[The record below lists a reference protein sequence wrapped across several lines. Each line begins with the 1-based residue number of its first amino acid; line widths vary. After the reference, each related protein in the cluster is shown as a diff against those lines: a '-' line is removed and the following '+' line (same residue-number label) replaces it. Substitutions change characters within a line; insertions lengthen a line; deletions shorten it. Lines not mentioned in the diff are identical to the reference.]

1 MSEPL
6 SGAVTFLFT
15 DVEGSTRLLKQ
26 LRDRYGEVLTEQGRL
41 LREAF
46 ARHGG
51 RVVDTQGDSFFV
63 AFASGREA
71 VLAAV
76 EAQRSLAE
84 HEWPEGTDVRVRMG
98 IHTGQAAASEERYHG
113 LAVHRAARISAA
125 GHGGQ
130 VLVSQTTHNLLEDEE
145 HELPGIDLR
154 DLGEQ
159 RLKDLDRPVRLFQV
173 NAPGLRTDFP
183 PLRTEAPAPAAAPRY
198 RRRRTI
204 LVGALAGVIAA
215 AVAIPIFALGGDEAR
230 QVDPGE
236 VAGNSVGVLDTGS
249 GAFTG
254 AVEAP
259 APPTAVAAGLGFV
272 WAVSADSNTV
282 FVVDPTTNTVRDT
295 IPVESG
301 PSGIAIGGGWIWVT
315 NSLTGTVAQVSPETL
330 AVVQTIRVGNGPTGI
345 AAGNGNVWVAN
356 TSDHTV
362 TKLRATDGKVLETVV
377 AGLDPGAVAFGAGA
391 VWVASKLAGALVK
404 LSPSSGEILD
414 RIPVGEGPAGV
425 AVGQGSVWVA
435 NSLSATV
442 SRIDPR
448 TGDVRGTMEIDS
460 SADAIAVAAG
470 DVWVAS
476 GLAGTVSRI
485 DARGGRVTTINV
497 GERPTALAAGD
508 GALYV
513 GLRPSGA
520 SHVGGTLRVVFP
532 ADPLYAAPIDTARA
546 LVSEGG
552 SNIGLTNDG
561 LVGWKRVGG
570 QAGVELVPDLAV
582 SLPSVSDDG
591 RTYIFQLRRG
601 IRYSDGRLVKASDV
615 RYSFERLYKLKPIP
629 DPGELGGF
637 GFYRAIV
644 GADRCS
650 ERPSRCDLSRG
661 IVTDDRAGTVAFHLS
676 APDPEFLL
684 KLALPFAYVLPTGT
698 SLREAVQRPL
708 PATGPYRVASV
719 SRGRSLRLVRN
730 ERFREWSS
738 AAQPAGFPDEIVIS
752 YVPNSAQRARL
763 VARGKADWTPT
774 KVPGGRPLPVPL
786 VSRPQLHVRPLPATI
801 YLVLDAT
808 RPPFDD
814 VRVRRAVNYALDRD
828 KVVRLAGGPD
838 AARPTCQVLPPN
850 FPGYRGYCPY
860 TLDASAG
867 SGWTAPDVAKARRL
881 VAASG
886 TAGPRVVVWWHPQAL
901 GEGLGRYFEALLDS
915 VGYRARLRLFSGDF
929 GAYFSASVRPG
940 ASWQILGQGWIA
952 DYPAAST
959 FINILSC
966 SSPSYLNLGHFCD
979 RAIDAKIRRALKL
992 QERDPAAANE
1002 SWAAIDRDLT
1012 DQAPLVFL
1020 YTQYSPAFVSKR
1032 VGNYQDHPLW
1042 GTLFAQVWVR

>member
-1 MSEPL
+1 MSELPT
-6 SGAVTFLFT
+6 GAVTFLFT

-26 LRDRYGEVLTEQGRL
+26 LRDRYGEVLTEHGRL
-41 LREAF
+41 LRDVF

-63 AFASGREA
+63 AFASAREA

-76 EAQRSLAE
+76 EAQRALAE
-84 HEWPEGTDVRVRMG
+84 HDWPEGTEVRVRMG
-98 IHTGQAAASEERYHG
+98 IHTGQASATEERYVG
-113 LAVHRAARISAA
+113 LAVHRAARIAAA

-145 HELPGIDLR
+145 QELPGVDLR

-173 NAPGLRTDFP
+173 IVQGLRTDFP

-198 RRRRTI
+198 RRRRTV

-215 AVAIPIFALGGDEAR
+215 AVAIPIFVLAGGGPSGVNLGDAE
-230 QVDPGE
+230 
-236 VAGNSVGVLDTGS
+236 GNAVGVLDTRS
-249 GAFTG
+249 GALTG

-272 WAVSADSNTV
+272 WAASADSNTV
-282 FVVDPTTNTVRDT
+282 VVVDPTTNTVRDT

-301 PSGIAIGGGWIWVT
+301 PSGIAIGGGWVWVT
-315 NSLTGTVAQVSPETL
+315 NSLTGAVSQISPETL
-330 AVVQTIRVGNGPTGI
+330 AVVQTIPVGNGPTGI
-345 AAGNGNVWVAN
+345 AAGNGYVWVAN

-362 TKLRATDGKVLETVV
+362 SKLRATDGKVLETVA
-377 AGLDPGAVAFGAGA
+377 AGSDPGAVAFGEGA
-391 VWVASKLAGALVK
+391 VWVASKLAGALIK

-414 RIPVGEGPAGV
+414 RIPVGDGPAGV
-425 AVGQGSVWVA
+425 AVGAGSVWVA
-435 NSLSATV
+435 NSGSGTV

-448 TGDVRGTMEIDS
+448 TGDVRGTIEIGP
-460 SADAIAVAAG
+460 SADAVAVAGG

-476 GLAGTVSRI
+476 GSAGTVSRI
-485 DARGGRVTTINV
+485 EARGGRVTTIDV
-497 GERPTALAAGD
+497 GNRPTALAAGD
-508 GALYV
+508 GNLYI

-520 SHVGGTLRVVFP
+520 AHVGGTLRV
-532 ADPLYAAPIDTARA
+532 AAVEAAHIDTANA
-546 LVSEGG
+546 YAGWVV
-552 SNIGLTNDG
+552 LTNDG

-582 SLPSVSDDG
+582 SLPSVSDDR
-591 RTYIFQLRRG
+591 RTYTFQLRRG
-601 IRYSDGRLVKASDV
+601 IRYSDGRIVKASDV
-615 RYSFERLYKLKPIP
+615 RYSLERVYKLKPRP
-629 DPGELGGF
+629 EPAAVD
-637 GFYRAIV
+637 FYRLIV

-661 IVTDDRAGTVAFHLS
+661 VVTDDRAGTVAFHLS
-676 APDPEFLL
+676 APDPEFLF

-698 SLREAVQRPL
+698 PLHEAVRRPL

-730 ERFREWSS
+730 PRFREWSS
-738 AAQPAGFPDEIVIS
+738 AAQPAGFPDEIVVS
-752 YVPNSAQRARL
+752 LVPNSAQRARL
-763 VARGKADWTPT
+763 VAQGKADWTST
-774 KVPGGRPLPVPL
+774 GPGESLPVPL
-786 VSRPQLHVRPLPATI
+786 AYRSQLHAQPLPATI
-801 YLVLDAT
+801 YLTLDAT

-814 VRVRRAVNYALDRD
+814 VRVRRAVNYALDRN
-828 KVVRLAGGPD
+828 KVVRLVGGPD

-860 TLDASAG
+860 TLDPSAG

-886 TAGPRVVVWWHPQAL
+886 TAGARVVLWWHRAF
-901 GEGLGRYFEALLDS
+901 GEGAGQYFKALLDS
-915 VGYRARLRLFSGDF
+915 LGYRARLRLFSGDF
-929 GAYFSASVRPG
+929 GAYFTASQRPG
-940 ASWQILGQGWIA
+940 ASWQIVGNGWFA
-952 DYPAAST
+952 DYSAASN
-959 FINILSC
+959 FINVLSC
-966 SSPSYLNLGHFCD
+966 SSYNNLGRFCD

-1002 SWAAIDRDLT
+1002 SWAAIDRELT
-1012 DQAPLVFL
+1012 DQAPRVFL
-1020 YTQYSPAFVSKR
+1020 YTQYSADFVSKR
-1032 VGNYQDHPLW
+1032 VGNYQHHPVW
-1042 GTLFAQVWVR
+1042 GTLVGQLWVR